1 MTNNEILGRIFGR
14 MKDEGVSQV
23 LLNRLQ
29 LLLDAFGGNIPQFAA
44 ATKGQLQATYNKMTP
59 NAEKGLSSGTFT
71 AHERFAR
78 LYKESQAEAREVARE
93 TVKAQEAREAEKAAM
108 RQELLDR
115 VVDFDALTSAMA
127 ALGTLKLTSC
137 SLGRLLD
144 TYELAASA
152 KGGGAKC

>member
-29 LLLDAFGGNIPQFAA
+29 SLLDAFGGNIPQFVA
-44 ATKGQLQATYNKMTP
+44 ATRGQLQATYNKLTP
-59 NAEKGLSSGTFT
+59 EAAKGLSSGTFA
-71 AHERFAR
+71 AHERFVR
-78 LYKESQAEAREVARE
+78 LYKESQAEAREVAKA
-93 TVKAQEAREAEKAAM
+93 TVEAQEAREAEKAAM
-108 RQELLDR
+108 RQELLDK
-115 VVDFDALTSAMA
+115 VVDFDTLTNAMA
-127 ALGTLKLTSC
+127 ALGTLKLASC

-152 KGGGAKC
+152 KGGGAK

>member
-29 LLLDAFGGNIPQFAA
+29 ALLDAFGGNIPQFVA
-44 ATKGQLQATYNKMTP
+44 ATRGQLQATYNKLTP
-59 NAEKGLSSGTFT
+59 EAAKGLSSGTFA
-71 AHERFAR
+71 AHERFVK
-78 LYKESQAEAREVARE
+78 LYKDSQAEAREVAKA
-93 TVKAQEAREAEKAAM
+93 TVEAQEAREAEKAAM
-108 RQELLDR
+108 RQEILNR
-115 VVDFDALTSAMA
+115 SIDFEAMTSAMA

-144 TYELAASA
+144 MYDLA
-152 KGGGAKC
+152 KGGAKC

>member
-29 LLLDAFGGNIPQFAA
+29 SLLDAFGGNIPQFAA
-44 ATKGQLQATYNKMTP
+44 ATKGQLQATYNKITP
-59 NAEKGLSSGTFT
+59 GCEKGLSNGTFA
-71 AHERFAR
+71 AHERFVK
-78 LYKESQAEAREVARE
+78 LYKDSQAEAREVAKA
-93 TVKAQEAREAEKAAM
+93 TVEAQEAREAEKAAM
-108 RQELLDR
+108 RQEILNR
-115 VVDFDALTSAMA
+115 SIDFEAMTSAMA

-144 TYELAASA
+144 MYDLA
-152 KGGGAKC
+152 KGGAK